1 MNRHDNYNMVNRKS
15 TAINVDVA
23 GYDHILIGNVSWN
36 PRAQHIA
43 KCDTAR
49 SSLINNTFAPTAISV
64 SDADFVSTD
73 PSRLFVARDAEGNLP
88 AIDFLVAKKES
99 VLSKLG
105 LGWNIEL

>member
-1 MNRHDNYNMVNRKS
+1 MLD
-15 TAINVDVA
+15 
-23 GYDHILIGNVSWN
+23 
-36 PRAQHIA
+36 
-43 KCDTAR
+43 
-49 SSLINNTFAPTAISV
+49 NTFAPNAISV

-73 PSRLFVARDAEGNLP
+73 PSCLFVARDADGNLP